1 MKFQDLKPDSPTVV
15 LLGLTFE
22 ESKKE
27 ELLNQINDF
36 FTNDLKFLKNGAKV
50 VDIEKIGGNILGS
63 KGRTDVVLTLDKFE
77 VRPLARLGFPGLKW
91 TEDFITN
98 YAGDY
103 NE

>member
-36 FTNDLKFLKNGAKV
+36 FTNDLKFLK
-50 VDIEKIGGNILGS
+50 
-63 KGRTDVVLTLDKFE
+63 
-77 VRPLARLGFPGLKW
+77 KW
-91 TEDFITN
+91 GESC
-98 YAGDY
+98 
-103 NE
+103 